1 MKTIILAGG
10 LGTRMG
16 IETKTKPKPM
26 VEIGSRPILWH
37 IMRGYAQ
44 HGCNDFIITLGYK
57 GDEVKRFWS
66 EEAELMGDMTVYLG
80 QGFVRRHEPEAR
92 PDWTV
97 RLIDTGFST
106 DTGGRIKRV
115 AHLLDDVFMMT
126 FGDGVSNVDITAL
139 IEFHR
144 SHGKLAT
151 LTAVRPPARFGHL
164 NLDEAQVT
172 DFEEKPETGEGW
184 INGGFFVLDRRVLDY
199 IEGDETHFQR
209 EPLSRLAKDGELM
222 AYRHEGFW
230 QCMDNLRDRELLERL
245 WASGNAPWKT
255 WG

>member
-16 IETKTKPKPM
+16 IETRTKPKPM

-37 IMRGYAQ
+37 IMRGYAT
-44 HGCNDFIITLGYK
+44 HNFKEFVVTLGYK
-57 GDEVKRFWS
+57 GEEVKRFWT

-80 QGFVRRHEPEAR
+80 QGFVKRFEPEAR

-97 RLIDTGFST
+97 HLVETGITT
-106 DTGGRIKRV
+106 DTGGRIKRA

-126 FGDGVSNVDITAL
+126 FGDGVSDVDVTKL
-139 IEFHR
+139 VEFHK

-164 NLDEAQVT
+164 NLDDAQVT
-172 DFEEKPETGEGW
+172 DFEEKPATGEGW
-184 INGGFFVLDRRVLDY
+184 INGGYFVLDRKVLDY
-199 IEGDETHFQR
+199 IDGDHTHFQK

-222 AYRHEGFW
+222 AFRHEGFW
-230 QCMDNLRDRELLERL
+230 QCMDNLRDRELLENL
-245 WASGNAPWKT
+245 WETGNAPWKT
-255 WG
+255 W